1 MQREYFTISNCV
13 FNFNFLALVLS
24 DLLGGPKFTLGV
36 PALAGGPKRNA
47 LSIIGFA
54 LKGPPQM
61 DFFGGGAKI
70 FGGNPPR
77 NATTADLRRLV
88 KKIVEML

>member
-54 LKGPPQM
+54 LKGPP
-61 DFFGGGAKI
+61 KWI
-70 FGGNPPR
+70 FLGEGLRYLVGTPLGMQRPPIY
-77 NATTADLRRLV
+77 V
-88 KKIVEML
+88 VW